1 MFLYE
6 RSPRSG
12 GSARSPWAIKKT
24 SKGLRD
30 PLIVQRMD
38 QEADILKK
46 LNHPNIIGYR
56 GYKRDS
62 DGGRILAVENGQK
75 ALFDMIE
82 ELRSGKKKHGH
93 NFIFY

>member
-6 RSPRSG
+6 RVAP
-12 GSARSPWAIKKT
+12 RSPWAIKKT
-24 SKGLRD
+24 NKDVIKRD
-30 PLIVQRMD
+30 EIIVRRMD
-38 QEADILKK
+38 QEAEILKQMK
-46 LNHPNIIGYR
+46 HPNIIGYR

-82 ELRSGKKKHGH
+82 EIR
-93 NFIFY
+93 